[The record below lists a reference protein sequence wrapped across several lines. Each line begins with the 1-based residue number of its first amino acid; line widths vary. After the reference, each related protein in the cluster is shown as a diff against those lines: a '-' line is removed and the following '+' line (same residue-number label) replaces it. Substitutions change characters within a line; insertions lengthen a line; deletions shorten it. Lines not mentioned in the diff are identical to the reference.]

1 MYKQRDFSHWMKET
15 TKLSDASIYKYMLAV
30 GNISKDMQ
38 SENVITKE
46 LIEMNLA
53 ELDTVIPIILNNK
66 YFIEKNTRGNNMYSN
81 ALKQFR
87 GFVATIDDRE
97 ISYKSII
104 DSIEKD
110 NRLSVTERDSLIHS
124 RIGQGQFRDN
134 LLKKYSSSCIV
145 TGINLKRVL
154 VASHIKPWAVSNNQE
169 RLSCENGFLL
179 SATFDRLLDSGFIS
193 FKDDG
198 TMIISH
204 YVDYSNRSRL
214 HISNDTKVNLLASSE
229 LLHNLEYHR
238 DVIFIK

>member
-1 MYKQRDFSHWMKET
+1 LYKQRDFSHWMKQT

-145 TGINLKRVL
+145 TVKNV
-154 VASHIKPWAVSNNQE
+154 
-169 RLSCENGFLL
+169 
-179 SATFDRLLDSGFIS
+179 
-193 FKDDG
+193 
-198 TMIISH
+198 
-204 YVDYSNRSRL
+204 
-214 HISNDTKVNLLASSE
+214 
-229 LLHNLEYHR
+229 
-238 DVIFIK
+238 

>member
-1 MYKQRDFSHWMKET
+1 
-15 TKLSDASIYKYMLAV
+15 MLAV

-110 NRLSVTERDSLIHS
+110 NRLSVT
-124 RIGQGQFRDN
+124 N
-134 LLKKYSSSCIV
+134 PV
-145 TGINLKRVL
+145 
-154 VASHIKPWAVSNNQE
+154 
-169 RLSCENGFLL
+169 
-179 SATFDRLLDSGFIS
+179 
-193 FKDDG
+193 
-198 TMIISH
+198 
-204 YVDYSNRSRL
+204 
-214 HISNDTKVNLLASSE
+214 
-229 LLHNLEYHR
+229 
-238 DVIFIK
+238 

>member
-1 MYKQRDFSHWMKET
+1 MKQT

-110 NRLSVTERDSLIHS
+110 NRLSVTERD
-124 RIGQGQFRDN
+124 
-134 LLKKYSSSCIV
+134 
-145 TGINLKRVL
+145 
-154 VASHIKPWAVSNNQE
+154 
-169 RLSCENGFLL
+169 
-179 SATFDRLLDSGFIS
+179 
-193 FKDDG
+193 
-198 TMIISH
+198 
-204 YVDYSNRSRL
+204 
-214 HISNDTKVNLLASSE
+214 
-229 LLHNLEYHR
+229 
-238 DVIFIK
+238 